1 MPACPPLPAG
11 PRALLL
17 QGPGPALS
25 PSDPSLITASGPH
38 PCGIVAATNFAIKTL
53 PKFVPRPWP
62 EARSCGLR
70 PGLGQGG
77 AKDCS
82 PDRAARG
89 RPSTAGVSLLGSLA
103 GLIRRAGPGCACTR
117 VCARTFVSAPHTSVQ
132 NQLPACTGQDCG
144 QVYRTGPAGQREGL
158 SYALAAECGGGQLST
173 SGSWHPPDPLELCG
187 NDLWAGTKV
196 GQDRSRFKDLG
207 TSCQALRGPGG
218 EGTLAGAGLGSGLP
232 GETGSG

>member
-1 MPACPPLPAG
+1 MPARPPLPAG

-103 GLIRRAGPGCACTR
+103 RLIRRAGPGCACTR

-144 QVYRTGPAGQREGL
+144 QVYRTGPAGQREDL
-158 SYALAAECGGGQLST
+158 SYALATECGGGQLCT
-173 SGSWHPPDPLELCG
+173 PGSWHPPDPLELCG

-196 GQDRSRFKDLG
+196 GQDRSRV
-207 TSCQALRGPGG
+207 QGPGNLRS
-218 EGTLAGAGLGSGLP
+218 GTQRTRWRGDLCRGGAREQP
-232 GETGSG
+232 PW